1 MNIQFDYPERC
12 QQMTIVIILDEK
24 MNEWTSL
31 FKVSFLE
38 MQISNID
45 DIGLINTNHKKMNN
59 NMNTNMEVETELKN
73 KYCVHH
79 KSRNP
84 PQGSV

>member
-12 QQMTIVIILDEK
+12 QQMTTVIILDEK

-45 DIGLINTNHKKMNN
+45 DIGLINTNHKKM
-59 NMNTNMEVETELKN
+59 K
-73 KYCVHH
+73 
-79 KSRNP
+79 
-84 PQGSV
+84 

>member
-12 QQMTIVIILDEK
+12 QQMTTVIILDEK
-24 MNEWTSL
+24 INEWTSL

-45 DIGLINTNHKKMNN
+45 DIGLINTNHKKM
-59 NMNTNMEVETELKN
+59 K
-73 KYCVHH
+73 
-79 KSRNP
+79 
-84 PQGSV
+84 